1 MWGRHQFA
9 PHAGAADNIM
19 GSQAPPFVTC
29 FTPGKDYAA
38 FIGDVALSM
47 LYLVGMVSYSFQSVL
62 FSRLRFDFGWFLCS
76 SGQEEFSVTGRSRR
90 NKDENQRGMATVC
103 SIECS
108 TDN

>member
-1 MWGRHQFA
+1 
-9 PHAGAADNIM
+9 M

-62 FSRLRFDFGWFLCS
+62 FSRLRLTLAGS
-76 SGQEEFSVTGRSRR
+76 SAAVGRR
-90 NKDENQRGMATVC
+90 NFL
-103 SIECS
+103 
-108 TDN
+108 